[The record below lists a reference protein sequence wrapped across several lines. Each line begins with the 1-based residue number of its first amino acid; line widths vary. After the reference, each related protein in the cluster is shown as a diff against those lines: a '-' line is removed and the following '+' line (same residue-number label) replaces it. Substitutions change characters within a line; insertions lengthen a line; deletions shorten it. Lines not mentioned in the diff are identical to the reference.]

1 MHTRIEEVVLRASFE
16 DEMGVLLASERLLL
30 GNIIRAQQRKTQ
42 LVEEPSQ
49 RSGEVPV
56 LKFYFNSLIYFA
68 DE

>member
-1 MHTRIEEVVLRASFE
+1 MHPRIEEVVLRASFE

-30 GNIIRAQQRKTQ
+30 GYIIRAQQRKTQ